1 MQSEVYIGL
10 PPLPVTVT
18 TRIIT
23 FLVGD
28 PYKPSFATVAGRGD
42 NPRSTYLNILILH
55 IVKQNDFSRQ
65 SNEKLYGIHHNKHES
80 FINLNLG
87 CLFVDR
93 ETMISQSIFSLMDKI
108 AGILGILHERY

>member
-1 MQSEVYIGL
+1 MDDLGV
-10 PPLPVTVT
+10 PL
-18 TRIIT
+18 
-23 FLVGD
+23 FLET
-28 PYKPSFATVAGRGD
+28 P
-42 NPRSTYLNILILH
+42 TYLNTLILH

-65 SNEKLYGIHHNKHES
+65 NNQKLYGIHHNKHES
-80 FINLNLG
+80 FINLNLA